1 VKWWI
6 NVKGFELWPRRW
18 WFNSHIGYLMIMIY
32 MIKNNHDDV
41 TRIIKNIYTNINHRF
56 DVFGSLEI
64 YGQSNKN
71 KIFFISKIVVQTIHN
86 LMQKKMQVISC
97 GSNAK

>member
-1 VKWWI
+1 
-6 NVKGFELWPRRW
+6 
-18 WFNSHIGYLMIMIY
+18 MIMIY

-41 TRIIKNIYTNINHRF
+41 TRIIKNNYININHRF

-71 KIFFISKIVVQTIHN
+71 KIFFISKIVGPN
-86 LMQKKMQVISC
+86 YP
-97 GSNAK
+97 